1 MFILETI
8 FAVAYYFVFF
18 LWTVH
23 FSEPLGYWMMYFVD
37 VYMAA
42 FYYLTLVVVF
52 VFWAAFCIV
61 WQFYYKL
68 SVDPED
74 VDVNVLRY
82 ELSPFRKVT
91 HNETLEFWWTVIP
104 SVIIFFVA
112 LPALILIYAI
122 ETPLAAPVLTMKAVG
137 HQWYWSYEYTDK
149 LDQAVFY
156 QYADK
161 SVLLDSYMVAESD
174 LTLGQRRLLQVD
186 KAAVLPIETQIRVI
200 VTAADVLHSWA
211 VPALGLKMDA
221 IPGRLNQFYLYIP
234 LQGVYYGQ
242 CSELCGANH
251 GFMPICLYAVKPE
264 VFVEWYLKN
273 AALVN

>member
-8 FAVAYYFVFF
+8 FAFSYYFLYF

-42 FYYLTLVVVF
+42 FYYLTMVVVF
-52 VFWAAFCIV
+52 VFWAVFSIL

-68 SVDPED
+68 SVDSED

-82 ELSPFRKVT
+82 EVIPFRKVT

-149 LDQAVFY
+149 LDREVFH

-161 SVLLDSYMVAESD
+161 AVNFDSYMVAESD
-174 LTLGQRRLLQVD
+174 LSLGQRRLLQVD
-186 KAAVLPIETQIRVI
+186 KPAVLPIETQIRVI

-211 VPALGLKMDA
+211 IPALGIKMDA
-221 IPGRLNQFYLYIP
+221 IPGRLNQFYMYIP

-251 GFMPICLYAVKPE
+251 GFMPIALYAVKPE
-264 VFVEWYLKN
+264 IFVEWYLKN
-273 AALVN
+273 AE